1 MEGGTAI
8 DGLTACA
15 IVVKAIGYAAALLAM
30 GGPLFVM
37 AFRQAPATVLQMA
50 RQIAVAAAMIG
61 IAVLAVRFGIRAA
74 RISGMGF
81 AGAVDPMM
89 LGFVW
94 DSPLGTAAIW
104 RAAGYLCVLGL
115 MMPKRGG
122 FAVSLIGAGLLAVSY
137 TRVGHALSDPQML
150 LSALLVVHLL
160 AVALWVAAL
169 LPLRRAASVPAGA
182 ALLHDFGVLASVTV
196 PILIIAGL
204 GFAWIMAGS
213 LWALIGTAYGLMLLA
228 KVALVSILLML
239 AALNKWRLVPAL
251 AQGLPEADKALRRAI
266 TLEVAIVGLILL
278 ATATLTSV
286 TTPPIHL

>member
-1 MEGGTAI
+1 
-8 DGLTACA
+8 
-15 IVVKAIGYAAALLAM
+15 
-30 GGPLFVM
+30 
-37 AFRQAPATVLQMA
+37 
-50 RQIAVAAAMIG
+50 
-61 IAVLAVRFGIRAA
+61 
-74 RISGMGF
+74 
-81 AGAVDPMM
+81 
-89 LGFVW
+89 
-94 DSPLGTAAIW
+94 
-104 RAAGYLCVLGL
+104 
-115 MMPKRGG
+115 
-122 FAVSLIGAGLLAVSY
+122 
-137 TRVGHALSDPQML
+137 ML

-169 LPLRRAASVPAGA
+169 LPLRRAASVPGGA
-182 ALLHDFGVLASVTV
+182 ALLHNFGVLASVTV
-196 PILIIAGL
+196 PVLIIAGL

-251 AQGLPEADKALRRAI
+251 ARGLPEADKALRRAI